1 MEAFLWNNKSV
12 ASRHE
17 QRKQQEIQSLIL
29 SRFKRQ
35 PAVNNTRDDE
45 VDDSNINDRE
55 LASENDGWNHTVN
68 LQTTIDR
75 RYLNQQHGAT
85 SRRLRPL
92 RKQSDDDEEDIVCCD
107 GNNHCR
113 EGTKNIC
120 TIAVWA
126 LIVFF
131 VINRFFVHMAMHLHK
146 PQDARASGSVRVV
159 ELGAHAIVDVPIG
172 TQPSPDDTI
181 LP

>member
-1 MEAFLWNNKSV
+1 MNRDAIIRTRGGDPQSARPSLPSDKLQIMEAFLWNNKSV

-55 LASENDGWNHTVN
+55 LASENDGWNHAVN

-85 SRRLRPL
+85 PRRLRPL
-92 RKQSDDDEEDIVCCD
+92 RKQSDDDEEDIND
-107 GNNHCR
+107 NSS
-113 EGTKNIC
+113 T
-120 TIAVWA
+120 
-126 LIVFF
+126 
-131 VINRFFVHMAMHLHK
+131 
-146 PQDARASGSVRVV
+146 SV
-159 ELGAHAIVDVPIG
+159 
-172 TQPSPDDTI
+172 S
-181 LP
+181 